1 MSAAVANRV
10 GQGWPIAALGAAVC
24 AGLGVLAGIDPWLA
38 IAGSLGVA
46 FVVLAIADL
55 TAGVVVFTVAIALE
69 YAPFAPEGALSLT
82 KAAGVLLV
90 VSWLALVT
98 TRSAARPTFL
108 GEHPGA
114 TMLLIAFLAWAL
126 LSAIWADDPGA
137 ALADITRYA
146 PNFFLLLIVFTAVR
160 SRGQAAWVIGGLIAA
175 AVVAAA
181 FGLVVP
187 PDPSEDPTRLEGA
200 AGNANV
206 TAAVSIAGMALA
218 LGGALALRGKGL
230 ARIALVAA
238 AAICLAAAL
247 LTGSRSGVI
256 TLAAVLLAAILVG
269 GRWRGGALGAG
280 VVVAAAAA
288 AFVAFYAPPEVRER
302 ITQTTPGQVQ
312 EEGRVTLWQVGWR
325 MVEDEP
331 LRGIGVGNFAGSAI
345 DYVQEPG
352 LLTRT
357 DQVID
362 DPKVAHNIYLHILAE
377 LGVIGLALFGAILGF
392 CVGCAYRAAVR
403 FRAVGDRAMEVISR
417 AVVIAM
423 LAILVSDFFASEQ
436 FSKLLWILLG
446 LGPALEALARR
457 RRDELSGSA
466 RPA

>member
-1 MSAAVANRV
+1 
-10 GQGWPIAALGAAVC
+10 
-24 AGLGVLAGIDPWLA
+24 
-38 IAGSLGVA
+38 
-46 FVVLAIADL
+46 
-55 TAGVVVFTVAIALE
+55 
-69 YAPFAPEGALSLT
+69 
-82 KAAGVLLV
+82 
-90 VSWLALVT
+90 
-98 TRSAARPTFL
+98 
-108 GEHPGA
+108 
-114 TMLLIAFLAWAL
+114 
-126 LSAIWADDPGA
+126 
-137 ALADITRYA
+137 
-146 PNFFLLLIVFTAVR
+146 
-160 SRGQAAWVIGGLIAA
+160 
-175 AVVAAA
+175 
-181 FGLVVP
+181 
-187 PDPSEDPTRLEGA
+187 
-200 AGNANV
+200 
-206 TAAVSIAGMALA
+206 
-218 LGGALALRGKGL
+218 
-230 ARIALVAA
+230 
-238 AAICLAAAL
+238 
-247 LTGSRSGVI
+247 
-256 TLAAVLLAAILVG
+256 
-269 GRWRGGALGAG
+269 
-280 VVVAAAAA
+280 
-288 AFVAFYAPPEVRER
+288 VRER
-302 ITQTTPGQVQ
+302 ITPTTPGQVQ

-403 FRAVGDRAMEVISR
+403 FRAVGDRAMEAISR
-417 AVVIAM
+417 AVLIAM